1 MAAVP
6 LCDQVYDPV
15 GFPIGFRPY
24 HSTFSFK
31 AYSLLPLPFSLPS
44 LSFLPPL
51 RVLGWLV
58 GRLIDTLIRM
68 MIRYFC
74 CFLARNY
81 LPLPVVHPP
90 NPLRL
95 PPPTNPGLPINCHF
109 YIPLKLSD
117 SSQTC
122 ASHPLFKPPRPPICP
137 SPLSKFTTTSTR
149 RLRTHL
155 LLHQMPQL
163 STNPHSPQTNNFTAH
178 RNPRLNDSLST
189 ALRQPAD
196 TLPNVSLVANTS
208 EHGRPLRV
216 L

>member
-1 MAAVP
+1 
-6 LCDQVYDPV
+6 
-15 GFPIGFRPY
+15 
-24 HSTFSFK
+24 
-31 AYSLLPLPFSLPS
+31 
-44 LSFLPPL
+44 
-51 RVLGWLV
+51 
-58 GRLIDTLIRM
+58 

-122 ASHPLFKPPRPPICP
+122 ASHPLFKPPPRQFAPHHSQN
-137 SPLSKFTTTSTR
+137 SPLPPPVPVASAPTSS
-149 RLRTHL
+149 
-155 LLHQMPQL
+155 LHQMPQL
-163 STNPHSPQTNNFTAH
+163 CTNPHSPETKFTAH
-178 RNPRLNDSLST
+178 RNPGLNDSLSS
-189 ALRQPAD
+189 ALRQAAD
-196 TLPNVSLVANTS
+196 TLPNVTLVANAS

-216 L
+216 RLVE